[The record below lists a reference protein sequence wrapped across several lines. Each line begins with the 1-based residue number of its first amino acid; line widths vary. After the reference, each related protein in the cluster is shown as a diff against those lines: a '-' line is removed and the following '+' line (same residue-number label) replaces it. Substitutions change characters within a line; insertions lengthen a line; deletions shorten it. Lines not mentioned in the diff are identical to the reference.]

1 MYSYTNAYLKQEGER
16 ALDLT
21 HLRYFQAAARTQN
34 FTKAAEEAHISQPAF
49 SASLSKLEKELG
61 VRLFDRIG
69 RRIQLNE
76 CGKLYIK
83 YVDQALA
90 CLDEGDR
97 KLSEAGREKKRRFS
111 LGTVSVPLVQELLSD
126 FRVAYPDVAV
136 RRYELLSQDVD
147 SELADSD
154 SGSDIILTAAL
165 GEMAEGPGCRVI
177 KREPLFVALY
187 RGHPLAEREALSVAE
202 LREERFISLPEGYSF
217 REITEQLCR
226 SAGFEVDIVHECFHC
241 QLLACISDE
250 IGVALV
256 TEDTVKQER
265 MRKGGSDILF
275 PALRD
280 ENAFR
285 SVALRWD
292 PERALP
298 EAARQFVDF
307 ALCYYGGER

>member
-1 MYSYTNAYLKQEGER
+1 M
-16 ALDLT
+16 
-21 HLRYFQAAARTQN
+21 
-34 FTKAAEEAHISQPAF
+34 
-49 SASLSKLEKELG
+49 
-61 VRLFDRIG
+61 
-69 RRIQLNE
+69 
-76 CGKLYIK
+76 
-83 YVDQALA
+83 
-90 CLDEGDR
+90 
-97 KLSEAGREKKRRFS
+97 
-111 LGTVSVPLVQELLSD
+111 
-126 FRVAYPDVAV
+126 
-136 RRYELLSQDVD
+136 
-147 SELADSD
+147 
-154 SGSDIILTAAL
+154 
-165 GEMAEGPGCRVI
+165 
-177 KREPLFVALY
+177 
-187 RGHPLAEREALSVAE
+187 
-202 LREERFISLPEGYSF
+202 
-217 REITEQLCR
+217 
-226 SAGFEVDIVHECFHC
+226 DIVHECFHC